1 MKVLLVLDQF
11 DGANNG
17 NTISARRLAETLKE
31 KGHEVR
37 VASQGQDSPVKWGF
51 KDYHLP
57 FFDKIVTQQ
66 GFVFG
71 IPDEKKMT
79 EAVHWADI
87 VHVVMPFALGKS
99 AIKIC
104 LRDKIPCTGAFHV
117 QPENIWFSVGLGD
130 CMPLINFTYWFAKR
144 YIFRHFNI
152 IHCPSRMIANML
164 GEHHYKAEKRVISN
178 GIPPMFHYNKIEKS
192 SEFAG
197 KILIVMTARLSR
209 EKKQN
214 VLIEAIR
221 KSRYSEKIQLVLA
234 GKGPMKE
241 EYEKEGSSLPNPVI
255 MKFLPREELLKLLW
269 QADLYAHSSDI
280 DIEPISCME
289 AIASG
294 LVPVISDSKRSGAP
308 QFALDERS
316 LFKSG
321 DSADFARK
329 IDWWIE
335 HEDERKRMEHVYA
348 EEAKKYA
355 LEPCINQMLDMFADD
370 MRRCG
375 RKVPEP
381 SELYGMNSV

>member
-117 QPENIWFSVGLGD
+117 QPENIWFSVGLGNF
-130 CMPLINFTYWFAKR
+130 MPLINFTYRFANR
-144 YIFRHFNI
+144 YIFRYFHY
-152 IHCPSRMIANML
+152 IHCPSHMIENQL
-164 GEHHYKAEKRVISN
+164 IKHGYKSEIRVISN
-178 GIPPMFHYNKIEKS
+178 GISDAFKYHKSEKRA
-192 SEFAG
+192 EF
-197 KILIVMTARLSR
+197 KDKFVVVMSGRFSQ
-209 EKKQN
+209 EKRQD

-221 KSRYSEKIQLVLA
+221 KSKYSDRIQLFLA
-234 GKGPMKE
+234 GQGPLKE
-241 EYEKEGSSLPNPVI
+241 KYVKLGSTLPNPI
-255 MKFLPREELLKLLW
+255 MMEFLSCDGLVQLFGET
-269 QADLYAHSSDI
+269 DLYVHTSDA
-280 DIEPISCME
+280 DIEAISCME
-289 AIASG
+289 AFASG
-294 LVPVISDSKRSGAP
+294 LVPVIADSPRSATH
-308 QFALDERS
+308 QFALSEQS
-316 LFKSG
+316 KFKAG
-321 DSADFARK
+321 DSKDLAEK

-335 HEDERKRMEHVYA
+335 HETERKKMEYEYA
-348 EEAKKYA
+348 ESAKQYSISS
-355 LEPCINQMLDMFADD
+355 CVDRMIDMFHDEIK
-370 MRRCG
+370 R
-375 RKVPEP
+375 
-381 SELYGMNSV
+381 YGKTI

>member
-117 QPENIWFSVGLGD
+117 QPENIWFSVGLGNF
-130 CMPLINFTYWFAKR
+130 MPLINFTYRFANR
-144 YIFRHFNI
+144 YIFRYFHY
-152 IHCPSRMIANML
+152 IHCPSHMIENQL
-164 GEHHYKAEKRVISN
+164 IKHGYKSEIRVISN
-178 GIPPMFHYNKIEKS
+178 GISDAFKYHKSEKRAEFKNKFVVVMSGRFSQEK
-192 SEFAG
+192 
-197 KILIVMTARLSR
+197 R
-209 EKKQN
+209 QD

-221 KSRYSEKIQLVLA
+221 KSKYSDRIQLFLA
-234 GKGPMKE
+234 GQGPLKE
-241 EYEKEGSSLPNPVI
+241 KYVKLGSTLPNPI
-255 MKFLPREELLKLLW
+255 MMEFLSCDGLVQLFGET
-269 QADLYAHSSDI
+269 DLYVHASDA
-280 DIEPISCME
+280 DIEAISCME
-289 AIASG
+289 AFASG
-294 LVPVISDSKRSGAP
+294 LVPVIADSPRSATH
-308 QFALDERS
+308 QFALSEQS
-316 LFKSG
+316 KFKAG
-321 DSADFARK
+321 DSKDLAEK

-335 HEDERKRMEHVYA
+335 HETERKKMEYEYA
-348 EEAKKYA
+348 ESAKQYSISS
-355 LEPCINQMLDMFADD
+355 CVDRMIDMFHDEIK
-370 MRRCG
+370 R
-375 RKVPEP
+375 
-381 SELYGMNSV
+381 YGKTI